1 VTPAPKTGPH
11 ETAAV
16 PSPAAER
23 MRRHRQRRKN
33 RLRSLTLEIRESE
46 IDALSRKGYL
56 HPDSPN
62 DPDAIVA
69 RKSELDR
76 VLSKLEAVV
85 GE

>member
-1 VTPAPKTGPH
+1 
-11 ETAAV
+11 
-16 PSPAAER
+16 
-23 MRRHRQRRKN
+23 
-33 RLRSLTLEIRESE
+33 
-46 IDALSRKGYL
+46 L